1 MCWEQVCV
9 CVCGC
14 MQWTDC
20 GCQRALA
27 DCGEHEH
34 MQHTTLVWSVLGTL
48 ESAKHL
54 ERVLS
59 TLEMASAKH
68 LEEY

>member
-1 MCWEQVCV
+1 
-9 CVCGC
+9 

-34 MQHTTLVWSVLGTL
+34 MQHTTLVWSVEGICFLSLLHFSQEGSGCNVNL
-48 ESAKHL
+48 QGGEGGCHSAL
-54 ERVLS
+54 Q
-59 TLEMASAKH
+59 TQ
-68 LEEY
+68 